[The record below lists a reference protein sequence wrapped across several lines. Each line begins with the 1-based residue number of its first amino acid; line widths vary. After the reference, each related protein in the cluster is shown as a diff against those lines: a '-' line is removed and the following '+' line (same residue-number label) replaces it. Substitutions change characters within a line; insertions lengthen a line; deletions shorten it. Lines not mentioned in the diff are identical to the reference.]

1 MSYLHWYGDVRPGT
15 VAHELAQPA
24 AVILVHDL
32 AVPAAQLGHLAEAHA
47 AEHGLS
53 TPAGR
58 WVEATR

>member
-1 MSYLHWYGDVRPGT
+1 MTYLHWDGDVRPSA

-32 AVPAAQLGHLAEAHA
+32 AVPAAQRGHLAEAVA

-58 WVEATR
+58 WVEAAR